1 MAIDRH
7 NWRQKFLD
15 AQTLPDSATPQQK
28 AERGRDFEAML
39 RAMFEE
45 AGLDPRVGYR
55 PTGEEVD
62 GSIWLDG
69 RTVLIEAKWTVAK
82 HPASSIYQF
91 KGKVDGKLVGT
102 IGLFISINGFSKDAI
117 NALVAGKDVNIILA
131 EGADIRAIAENRI
144 SVLDL
149 LHGKLRAAGEEG
161 TVYWPVEEALA
172 STHVATPR
180 TETRRVV
187 VVEARMDV
195 EYLEAVRAAFR
206 IQTPVSIVP
215 AGGPQNMPPLIRSLT
230 QGSDKLIVTAIVDG
244 DIDEAFRS
252 RMVADVSPALVG
264 TGSTFEVIAAE
275 PDLETALGLNP
286 DGARWN
292 ERDHLR
298 HPAPDVLTQMIT
310 MESVLEHAVDNAST
324 REILRVIAGADAPH
338 PMDGR

>member
-28 AERGRDFEAML
+28 AQRGRDFEAIL

-69 RTVLIEAKWTVAK
+69 RTVLIEAKWTAAK

-131 EGADIRAIAENRI
+131 EGADIRAIAENRV
-144 SVLDL
+144 SVIDV

-172 STHVATPR
+172 SARTATSQ
-180 TETRRVV
+180 TETRRIV

-195 EYLEAVRAAFR
+195 EYLQAVRAAFG
-206 IQTPVSIVP
+206 IDVPVSIVP
-215 AGGPQNMPPLIRSLT
+215 AGGPQNMPRLIRSLT
-230 QGSDKLIVTAIVDG
+230 QGSEKVIVTAIVDG
-244 DIDEAFRS
+244 DIDEAFQS
-252 RMVADVSPALVG
+252 KMLADVLPALAG
-264 TGSTFEVIAAE
+264 TESTFEVIAAE

-286 DGARWN
+286 DGLPWTA
-292 ERDHLR
+292 RDHLR
-298 HPAPDVLTQMIT
+298 RPNPEVLTQMIT
-310 MESVLEHAVDNAST
+310 IESVIGHAADNAST
-324 REILRVIAGADAPH
+324 REILRVIAGADAS
-338 PMDGR
+338 